1 MKKLISLIL
10 LLLMSCGTAIP
21 LSEQTD
27 LVKKGIDTITDIE
40 DRFGE
45 PIKFYKEHDRSKAYF
60 VAKYEN
66 ILESE
71 VVYLRFV
78 YINDIPVGKVKTR
91 TQRHKDRFIFTI
103 DLRDNFK
110 QDWVL
115 YEVDKRPNK
124 HS

>member
-10 LLLMSCGTAIP
+10 LLLMSCGTALP
-21 LSEQTD
+21 LSEQTVM
-27 LVKKGIDTITDIE
+27 VKEGIDTITDIE
-40 DRFGE
+40 NRFGD
-45 PIKFYKEHDRSKAYF
+45 PVRFYKEHDRSKAYF

-78 YINDIPVGKVKTR
+78 YINDLPVEKVKPR
-91 TQRHKDRFIFTI
+91 PKRHKDRFIFSK